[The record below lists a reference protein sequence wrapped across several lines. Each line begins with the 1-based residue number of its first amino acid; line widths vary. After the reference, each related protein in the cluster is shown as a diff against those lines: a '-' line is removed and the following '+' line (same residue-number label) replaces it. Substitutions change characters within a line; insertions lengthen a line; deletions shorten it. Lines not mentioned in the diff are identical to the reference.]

1 MLYFLI
7 VLSVISLLLHNKIG
21 NYANFEIR
29 GQTEALNYQYVVAK
43 IYMIRLKKSTFL
55 LYTYTYY
62 VHVILHKNLTSS
74 RKKRKI
80 WSKHVAQKNMD
91 MTQI

>member
-7 VLSVISLLLHNKIG
+7 VLGVISLLFHNKIG

-43 IYMIRLKKSTFL
+43 IYMIRLKKHFFIIYIYVLRRYTF
-55 LYTYTYY
+55 T
-62 VHVILHKNLTSS
+62 
-74 RKKRKI
+74 
-80 WSKHVAQKNMD
+80 QKFD
-91 MTQI
+91 LVEKET

>member
-7 VLSVISLLLHNKIG
+7 VLSVISLLFHNKIG

-43 IYMIRLKKSTFL
+43 IYMIQLNKKKHFFIIYIYVLRRYTF
-55 LYTYTYY
+55 T
-62 VHVILHKNLTSS
+62 
-74 RKKRKI
+74 
-80 WSKHVAQKNMD
+80 QKFD
-91 MTQI
+91 LVEKET

>member
-7 VLSVISLLLHNKIG
+7 VLSVISLSFHNKIG

-43 IYMIRLKKSTFL
+43 TYMIQLNKKKKHFFVIYIYVLRRCTF
-55 LYTYTYY
+55 T
-62 VHVILHKNLTSS
+62 
-74 RKKRKI
+74 
-80 WSKHVAQKNMD
+80 QKFD
-91 MTQI
+91 LVEKET